1 MPAIARP
8 GAEAGIVMIT
18 VRESEDDKVQ
28 ALEAGADDFVTKPY
42 RFRELLARV
51 RAVLRRVKAPPAAD
65 APVQRVGELELDL
78 DRRELRKAG
87 AQIHLSPTEFEL
99 MAFFF
104 QHQGVPVT
112 HAKLLRAIWGP
123 EYGNEVEYLRSYVRM
138 LRKKVEEKPAQPE
151 YILTEPW
158 VGYRFRNPS
167 DAGNMKP
174 RFYAF
179 FAASPMT
186 IECMRGS
193 VGVFLAATLLAAAV
207 AQTEGS
213 EVKTYRD
220 WKRLRAQARTAGDF
234 HKLDA
239 WCEKQAELYQKR
251 AAGYEAELHDYY
263 RNPSEQARPVP
274 QDPSLRTELK
284 DTDPRLSRCS
294 AT

>member
-1 MPAIARP
+1 MMPQQLPRILIVDDEVSLRRALRTSLVASGFAVEEAGTGEEAMEIFSRRRCDLVLLDIRMP
-8 GAEAGIVMIT
+8 GMGGVETCRRLRAQRVEAGIVMIT

-28 ALEAGADDFVTKPY
+28 ALEAGADDFITKPY

-65 APVQRVGELELDL
+65 TPVQRVGELELDL

-158 VGYRFRNPS
+158 VGYRFRNPA
-167 DAGNMKP
+167 D
-174 RFYAF
+174 
-179 FAASPMT
+179 
-186 IECMRGS
+186 
-193 VGVFLAATLLAAAV
+193 
-207 AQTEGS
+207 
-213 EVKTYRD
+213 
-220 WKRLRAQARTAGDF
+220 
-234 HKLDA
+234 
-239 WCEKQAELYQKR
+239 
-251 AAGYEAELHDYY
+251 
-263 RNPSEQARPVP
+263 
-274 QDPSLRTELK
+274 K
-284 DTDPRLSRCS
+284 DK
-294 AT
+294 